1 MNFGGT
7 FTQRLHHVFLDV
19 RGLDHH
25 RLKFCF
31 GYRKMQ
37 LVTGLDVCCF
47 LEHRHQFGQ
56 VEKFGEPRSCPV
68 AGALRSQFNGC
79 RGLTKSRCPCVKVSQ
94 PFLLQGVVL
103 EITHQGVHLGHAVAD
118 GSACCKNNASPSS
131 DLIEVAAFTKH
142 ITGLLCVTRTQT
154 SDITHF
160 CV

>member
-1 MNFGGT
+1 MKNIIHRGVNRAAVNFGGT

-68 AGALRSQFNGC
+68 AGALGVEF
-79 RGLTKSRCPCVKVSQ
+79 VKILFVD
-94 PFLLQGVVL
+94 FL
-103 EITHQGVHLGHAVAD
+103 
-118 GSACCKNNASPSS
+118 N
-131 DLIEVAAFTKH
+131 
-142 ITGLLCVTRTQT
+142 
-154 SDITHF
+154 
-160 CV
+160 